1 MRAAAG
7 CAAAVALLAACAST
21 AGSRIPEA
29 DVGETAGAPDSVDG
43 ASASAAGEADSSGAS
58 EQPSGPLEGWV
69 THRESA
75 IPASCDGTS
84 QLAIGFGI
92 VDAATGSRYLGV
104 EVLNC
109 SDAPVTLSEP
119 PTFATETLDGVEID
133 VDWEASPGSASAPT
147 IGPNESATI
156 ELSWQ
161 SNGRCERGAQVLEVS
176 IAGASGRVEDCLQLG
191 NDPGWD
197 DPATASDAYGT
208 DPTTAS
214 WRYPAN

>member
-1 MRAAAG
+1 MNTTPVMIVTG
-7 CAAAVALLAACAST
+7 KSVVA
-21 AGSRIPEA
+21 SRCC
-29 DVGETAGAPDSVDG
+29 
-43 ASASAAGEADSSGAS
+43 
-58 EQPSGPLEGWV
+58 
-69 THRESA
+69 SA
-75 IPASCDGTS
+75 ITIP
-84 QLAIGFGI
+84 
-92 VDAATGSRYLGV
+92 
-104 EVLNC
+104 
-109 SDAPVTLSEP
+109 
-119 PTFATETLDGVEID
+119 
-133 VDWEASPGSASAPT
+133 APT

-161 SNGRCERGAQVLEVS
+161 SNGRCERGAQVLEVT